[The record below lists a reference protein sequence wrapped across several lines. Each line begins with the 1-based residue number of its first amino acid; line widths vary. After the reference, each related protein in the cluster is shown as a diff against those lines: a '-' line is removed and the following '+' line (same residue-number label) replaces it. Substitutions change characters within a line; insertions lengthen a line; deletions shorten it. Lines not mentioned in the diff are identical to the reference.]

1 MESTIAAIST
11 AYGEGGIGIIRISG
25 EKAKEILCG
34 IFTGKDN
41 LEDRKMIYGHI
52 KDPENG
58 EIIDEVMAVYM
69 KAPKTYTKEDIVEIN
84 CHGSTVSLRKTLDLV
99 LRMGA
104 VPAERGEFTKRA
116 FLNGR
121 LDLSQAEAVI
131 DLIRAKT
138 DKSFD
143 VAMDQLSGHLSSK
156 IKELRKSLTD
166 VLVDITVNIDYPDED
181 IEEIMYSDMYQR
193 VQAVL

>member
-69 KAPKTYTKEDIVEIN
+69 KAPKTYTKEDIELE
-84 CHGSTVSLRKTLDLV
+84 SF
-99 LRMGA
+99 
-104 VPAERGEFTKRA
+104 PTKYIK
-116 FLNGR
+116 
-121 LDLSQAEAVI
+121 QT
-131 DLIRAKT
+131 IR
-138 DKSFD
+138 
-143 VAMDQLSGHLSSK
+143 SGHRFPL
-156 IKELRKSLTD
+156 
-166 VLVDITVNIDYPDED
+166 
-181 IEEIMYSDMYQR
+181 
-193 VQAVL
+193 

>member
-1 MESTIAAIST
+1 
-11 AYGEGGIGIIRISG
+11 
-25 EKAKEILCG
+25 
-34 IFTGKDN
+34 
-41 LEDRKMIYGHI
+41 
-52 KDPENG
+52 
-58 EIIDEVMAVYM
+58 
-69 KAPKTYTKEDIVEIN
+69 
-84 CHGSTVSLRKTLDLV
+84 
-99 LRMGA
+99 MGA

-181 IEEIMYSDMYQR
+181 IEEIMYYDMYNSLSQINDEIVKLISSAGTGR
-193 VQAVL
+193 IINEGLKVAIIGRPNVGKSSLMNALLKEDRAIVTSIPGTTRDTIEEKISVRDIPVILTDTAGIRKPMIR